1 MISKELF
8 VKVIGLLQEQD
19 SIDEQFSKALDLV
32 CDCVSIVY
40 GTNNKAYKAVMLL
53 LEDACNDVY
62 QYIDLWLYG
71 DWDRVL
77 SDETHEWHLDTVED
91 LYDFIIEMQPEWTAA
106 RKEKEQ
112 CNG

>member
-1 MISKELF
+1 
-8 VKVIGLLQEQD
+8 
-19 SIDEQFSKALDLV
+19 
-32 CDCVSIVY
+32 
-40 GTNNKAYKAVMLL
+40 MLL

-91 LYDFIIEMQPEWTAA
+91 LYDFIIEMQPEWTAT